1 MVKLTVI
8 YNLPPDADHEEFLRW
23 RTTTHQAENMAL
35 PGVIK
40 SDFYAVKQTW
50 PGTGEPPYRYIT
62 EAYFPDMAT
71 FRHTFYDPDYQEKL
85 VESVKL
91 IAEPIFLIS
100 EEVIS
105 EVAGE

>member
-8 YNLPPDADHEEFLRW
+8 YNLPPGADHEEFLRW

-40 SDFYAVKQTW
+40 SDFYAITESW
-50 PGTGEPPYRYIT
+50 PGDGEPPYRYIT
-62 EAYFPDMAT
+62 EAYFPDMETLRST
-71 FRHTFYDPDYQEKL
+71 FFDPDYQQKL
-85 VESVKL
+85 AEWQKL
-91 IAEPIFLIS
+91 IADPFFLIS

-105 EVAGE
+105 EVA